1 MSCVPACHFTISPQF
16 SLTWTLYRMRIASEA
31 ELAWFFK
38 REAPE
43 DIYYGAGERG
53 DLGKE
58 PNVSSR
64 KPID

>member
-1 MSCVPACHFTISPQF
+1 
-16 SLTWTLYRMRIASEA
+16 MRIASEAELAELA

-43 DIYYGAGERG
+43 DKYEMG
-53 DLGKE
+53 DLGKK

>member
-1 MSCVPACHFTISPQF
+1 
-16 SLTWTLYRMRIASEA
+16 MRIASEA